1 LFLIHISRLAIFQ
14 RARELGED
22 VSSSCH
28 VGHDGAYPT
37 TPGLCT
43 DHRFSLI
50 PRPECQAAGGRH
62 RQAGGLAAGGR
73 AAGATIDV
81 VYATIDVVYVVDC
94 GRAKMKMFDP
104 ARNFATLRPEWISR
118 ANARQRMGRAG
129 RLLGFCIFVFVY
141 LCIFVFSG

>member
-1 LFLIHISRLAIFQ
+1 M
-14 RARELGED
+14 
-22 VSSSCH
+22 SSCWR
-28 VGHDGAYPT
+28 PPP
-37 TPGLCT
+37 PGRGT
-43 DHRFSLI
+43 GS
-50 PRPECQAAGGRH
+50 
-62 RQAGGLAAGGR
+62 R

-129 RLLGFCIFVFVY
+129 RSLNLRIFVFLYFQAEARRRVQA
-141 LCIFVFSG
+141 VF